1 MFLLGLILN
10 KVHYHRVPPCPK
22 CGSKK
27 TGRFLYVSNTRSG
40 VEKVIGDCMAKGELV
55 QLVPSLETVK
65 YENAYCEDCGCEW
78 HANIETFW
86 LSKENIA
93 KERYERGITKEKYK
107 NIKEIKSTTRQRLK
121 EERKKRKA
129 EKKKQKEKTRKILH

>member
-1 MFLLGLILN
+1 MLFIELILN

-27 TGRFLYVSNTRSG
+27 TGRFLYVSNTSSG
-40 VEKVIGDCMAKGELV
+40 VEKIIGGCMAKGELV
-55 QLVPSLETVK
+55 QLISGLDATK
-65 YENAYCEDCGCEW
+65 YENAYCDNCGCEW

-86 LSKENIA
+86 LSHDKIA

-107 NIKEIKSTTRQRLK
+107 NIKEIKSTTKARLK
-121 EERKKRKA
+121 EERKKRKE
-129 EKKKQKEKTRKILH
+129 EKKKEKKKKRQIQ